1 MLVMKLRRRLLPLMV
16 MALVAAACGG
26 EDPAAPVGDEADDA
40 PATDET
46 EDDAA
51 EDDPAE
57 GEAAE
62 GDDDVLRVAFVYVGP
77 VGDAG
82 WTFRHDVGRQ
92 DLDEALGDGVETTFL
107 ENIPEGAES
116 ERVFEDLARQG
127 NDLIFGTSF
136 GYGDQMV
143 AVSEQY
149 PDVVFEHATGNQT
162 TDNLGTY
169 FGAVEE
175 TRYLEG
181 MAAGAATE
189 SDQIGYVAAFP
200 IPEVVRGI
208 NAYTLGVREVNPDA
222 TVQVVWTSTWYDPEV
237 EGQAAESLLDAG
249 ADVIGMHQDSPAPGQ
264 AAEAADAYWTGYHS
278 DMEEFAPNA
287 WLTASV
293 WDWGPYYISTA
304 ESVVDGTWESREYY
318 GDMTDGIFDLAP
330 FGPSVSDDTQSEI
343 ETRRQ
348 EILDGDFAP
357 FTGPIDDQDG
367 EERVAEGE
375 SMDLDE
381 LLSFDWF
388 VEGVVGQ
395 IE

>member
-1 MLVMKLRRRLLPLMV
+1 MKLRRSVLPLV
-16 MALVAAACGG
+16 VAALIAAACGG
-26 EDPAAPVGDEADDA
+26 EDPAAPVDDTADDTTDE
-40 PATDET
+40 ATDED
-46 EDDAA
+46 EDGAD
-51 EDDPAE
+51 EDGDGD
-57 GEAAE
+57 GEAAD
-62 GDDDVLRVAFVYVGP
+62 DDDVLRVAFVYVGP

-92 DLDEALGDGVETTFL
+92 DLEEALGDRVETTFL
-107 ENIPEGAES
+107 ENVPEGAES

-149 PDVVFEHATGNQT
+149 PDVVFEHATGYQT
-162 TDNLGTY
+162 TENLGTY

-181 MAAGAATE
+181 MAAGAAT
-189 SDQIGYVAAFP
+189 DTNQIGYVAAFP

-208 NAYTLGVREVNPDA
+208 NAYTLGAQSVNPDA

-237 EGQAAESLLDAG
+237 EGQAAESLIDAG
-249 ADVIGMHQDSPAPGQ
+249 IDVIGMHQDSPAPGQ
-264 AAEAADAYWTGYHS
+264 AAEAAGAKWTGYHS
-278 DMEEFAPNA
+278 DMEEFAPTA

-304 ESVVDGTWESREYY
+304 EAVMDGTWSSREYY
-318 GDMTDGIFDLAP
+318 GDMADGIFDIGP
-330 FGPSVSDDTQSEI
+330 FGESVDADTISAI
-343 ETRRQ
+343 EERRDQ
-348 EILDGDFAP
+348 ILDGSFAP
-357 FTGPIDDQDG
+357 FTGPITDQDG
-367 EERVAEGE
+367 DERVAEGE
-375 SMDLDE
+375 QMDLGA

-388 VEGVVGQ
+388 VEGVIGQ